1 MFTLSV
7 SPLRPPAAVTATR
20 SRTRIR
26 AQCAESVQIYVKYP
40 NKQNL
45 WRLIFKR
52 LDRRGAHTTNVGTQT
67 SQHSC
72 VCDLRSN
79 RYKILIIRHLYTSS
93 TCMPPYSA
101 PPCPSSATST
111 KCRIFSLRPPREV
124 TAPTAGTFLD
134 IEPQDTPIPH
144 PYKVRSLT
152 TSAAKTRRH
161 AIARPAIPRPGDY
174 EQPPQAAHSRMI
186 SLIFTPSD
194 PCRDFPLSREVRI
207 AGSVLPGI
215 RLSRRQRRNSR
226 PTTQRRSESPTD
238 TRPRDFCQPLICPR
252 GTY

>member
-1 MFTLSV
+1 MFALLI

-20 SRTRIR
+20 SRIRIR

-52 LDRRGAHTTNVGTQT
+52 LDRRCPHTTNVGTQT

-72 VCDLRSN
+72 VCNLRSN

-101 PPCPSSATST
+101 PLCPSSATST

-124 TAPTAGTFLD
+124 TAPKAGTFLD

-152 TSAAKTRRH
+152 ISAAETSSCPCDRTTG
-161 AIARPAIPRPGDY
+161 ISVGDY
-174 EQPPQAAHSRMI
+174 EQPQQAAHSRMI
-186 SLIFTPSD
+186 SLFTLPD

-207 AGSVLPGI
+207 AGSLFLPGKGFA
-215 RLSRRQRRNSR
+215 LRQRRN
-226 PTTQRRSESPTD
+226 
-238 TRPRDFCQPLICPR
+238 TR
-252 GTY
+252 